1 MEKLRFEGKKEEG
14 LLEGALKSLE
24 LTENDIFYN
33 KIEEK
38 GGLFQGK
45 KYILEVVKVSE
56 VAELGKELII
66 NLLNGLGI
74 DGKIETKI
82 REKSITYSLHS
93 DNNSMLIGKRGHIL
107 DSLQVFVRQAIY
119 NRLDIYVNIIL
130 DVENYKQK
138 QNYFL
143 EKEVKRI
150 AREVT
155 LSKVDAKL
163 DPMNSYE
170 RKIVHD
176 ALSGFKY
183 VKSESVG
190 EEPNRCIVIKYNPN
204 PEE

>member
-14 LLEGALKSLE
+14 LLESALKSLE

-33 KIEEK
+33 KTEEK

-45 KYILEVVKVSE
+45 KYIIELVKVSE
-56 VAELGKELII
+56 VAELGKELIT

-74 DGKIETKI
+74 EGKIETKI
-82 REKSITYSLHS
+82 REKSITYLLHS

-107 DSLQVFVRQAIY
+107 DSLQIFVRQAIY

-155 LSKVDAKL
+155 LSKVDVKL
-163 DPMNSYE
+163 DSMNSYE

-183 VKSESVG
+183 IKSESVG

-204 PEE
+204 TEE